1 MRMGNGIHNSPV
13 KMSIEHAYLG
23 REMCHA
29 ANTCNT
35 KNCCGQY
42 FGRYNAVWSIFGWY
56 LVDFG
61 WFIVVNI
68 FYNPAVWLLLPGW
81 WFSHTAAGGFYPK
94 IKENMRM
101 KMRWDEMRWDDDED
115 EENLQLLNDDLQLFA
130 SSLQLI

>member
-42 FGRYNAVWSIFGWY
+42 FGRYNAVW
-56 LVDFG
+56 
-61 WFIVVNI
+61 
-68 FYNPAVWLLLPGW
+68 
-81 WFSHTAAGGFYPK
+81 
-94 IKENMRM
+94 
-101 KMRWDEMRWDDDED
+101 
-115 EENLQLLNDDLQLFA
+115 
-130 SSLQLI
+130 

>member
-56 LVDFG
+56 LIDIWLIYRDQYLLQSCSVT
-61 WFIVVNI
+61 IV
-68 FYNPAVWLLLPGW
+68 A
-81 WFSHTAAGGFYPK
+81 
-94 IKENMRM
+94 RM
-101 KMRWDEMRWDDDED
+101 
-115 EENLQLLNDDLQLFA
+115 
-130 SSLQLI
+130 II

>member
-35 KNCCGQY
+35 KIVVVNILVDIMLCD
-42 FGRYNAVWSIFGWY
+42 RY

-61 WFIVVNI
+61 
-68 FYNPAVWLLLPGW
+68 
-81 WFSHTAAGGFYPK
+81 
-94 IKENMRM
+94 
-101 KMRWDEMRWDDDED
+101 
-115 EENLQLLNDDLQLFA
+115 
-130 SSLQLI
+130 

>member
-42 FGRYNAVWSIFGWY
+42 FGRYNAVWSIFGQY
-56 LVDFG
+56 LVV
-61 WFIVVNI
+61 I
-68 FYNPAVWLLLPGW
+68 WLILSWSISNTIPL
-81 WFSHTAAGGFYPK
+81 AALY
-94 IKENMRM
+94 R
-101 KMRWDEMRWDDDED
+101 
-115 EENLQLLNDDLQLFA
+115 
-130 SSLQLI
+130 